1 MQLVN
6 AIAGRRRARPGDL
19 NQRRGIS
26 VAAYALIFGAI
37 AFLVIYPALTLLMTS
52 FEADP
57 FSPQMTL
64 SLGNWIAALSQPR
77 WTAAIV
83 NTVTLGVTREA
94 IALSIGV
101 PLAWLIART
110 NLPGAGWLEFGFW
123 VALFMPALPVTLSWV
138 LLADQNIGVLNLLF
152 QRITGSETAPFNIY
166 SWWGIVWVH
175 LMTSTLA
182 VKVFLLVPAF
192 RAMDA
197 ALEDA
202 ARLCGASIPR
212 MLRQVVVPLMLPTI
226 TVVMLF
232 GLIRSLQ
239 AFEIELILGYPAKID
254 VFSTAIYWAIN
265 SQPPGYG
272 IASVLAVIFLGA
284 IAPLVVL
291 QQSLGAKRSH
301 VTIAGKF
308 STRLQDLGR
317 WRWWLFAAIGLLLCF
332 MTILPFALLLAGSF
346 MKQFGMFDLPQP
358 WTFRNWQ
365 EAFGHSDIALA
376 FWNSIR
382 LAVFASATG
391 MILYSLL
398 AYLIVKTRFRF
409 RRALDF
415 LTWLPAVIPGLV
427 LGLGY
432 LQMFSGTPLFRPIY
446 GTMAVLVIAVV
457 IGTLSLG
464 TQIVKTS
471 LLRLGSELEEA
482 ALTAGATPFGSFRRI
497 ILPLIAPAIAVVGL
511 EVFATG
517 MAVVGLVALLA
528 TGATQPLAILQ
539 LAYLDNGL
547 FEPAAV
553 IGIVIMALTVSAALL
568 ARHLGLKV
576 GIGRPGV

>member
-1 MQLVN
+1 
-6 AIAGRRRARPGDL
+6 
-19 NQRRGIS
+19 
-26 VAAYALIFGAI
+26 
-37 AFLVIYPALTLLMTS
+37 
-52 FEADP
+52 
-57 FSPQMTL
+57 
-64 SLGNWIAALSQPR
+64 
-77 WTAAIV
+77 
-83 NTVTLGVTREA
+83 
-94 IALSIGV
+94 
-101 PLAWLIART
+101 
-110 NLPGAGWLEFGFW
+110 
-123 VALFMPALPVTLSWV
+123 
-138 LLADQNIGVLNLLF
+138 
-152 QRITGSETAPFNIY
+152 
-166 SWWGIVWVH
+166 
-175 LMTSTLA
+175 
-182 VKVFLLVPAF
+182 
-192 RAMDA
+192 
-197 ALEDA
+197 
-202 ARLCGASIPR
+202 
-212 MLRQVVVPLMLPTI
+212 MLPTI

-272 IASVLAVIFLGA
+272 IASVLAVIFLAA
-284 IAPLVVL
+284 IAPIVVL
-291 QQSLGAKRSH
+291 QQSIGTKRSH
-301 VTIAGKF
+301 ATITGKF
-308 STRLQDLGR
+308 SARLQDLGR
-317 WRWWLFAAIGLLLCF
+317 WRWGLFAAIALLLCL
-332 MTILPFALLLAGSF
+332 MTILPFALLLLGSF

-358 WTFRNWQ
+358 WTLRNWQ
-365 EAFGHSDIALA
+365 QAFGHNDIALA

-382 LAVFASATG
+382 LAIFASAAG
-391 MILYSLL
+391 MVLYSLL

-482 ALTAGATPFGSFRRI
+482 ALTAGATRFDGFRRV

-517 MAVVGLVALLA
+517 MSVVGLVALLA

-539 LAYLDNGL
+539 LTYLDNGL

-553 IGIVIMALTVSAALL
+553 LGIVIMALTMSAALL